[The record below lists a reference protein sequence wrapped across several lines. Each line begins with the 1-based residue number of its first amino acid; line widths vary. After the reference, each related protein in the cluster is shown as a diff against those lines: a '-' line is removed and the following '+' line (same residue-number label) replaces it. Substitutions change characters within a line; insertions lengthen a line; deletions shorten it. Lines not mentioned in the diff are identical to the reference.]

1 MKRLWIAGMVAGALL
16 FSTGTARANDARE
29 PEYEDSIMH
38 PLRLA
43 ALAAYPVG
51 FMAEWLIGRPIH
63 FIVSRPDIAKVT
75 GYQSLEEQGQFRGRG
90 QGF

>member
-1 MKRLWIAGMVAGALL
+1 MKRLMIAGLVAGSLL
-16 FSTGTARANDARE
+16 ISSNVARANDARE

-43 ALAAYPVG
+43 ALVAHPIG

-63 FIVSRPDIAKVT
+63 FIVSRPDVAKVT
-75 GYQSLEEQGQFRGRG
+75 GYRSLEDQGQFRSRTE
-90 QGF
+90 F